1 MSIVAGTIVGELSL
15 VVVVLPLEEEG
26 DEVHLPPF
34 LTATTIDIEF
44 SLSNPPSRFIIDSR
58 RRTQMVTG
66 NRVATLPT
74 RFASGTNVPS
84 SKSHVVSSV
93 CDLPLE

>member
-26 DEVHLPPF
+26 DEVRPPPF
-34 LTATTIDIEF
+34 LTATTIGIEF
-44 SLSNPPSRFIIDSR
+44 SLSNPLSRFIIDSR

-66 NRVATLPT
+66 NRVATLPDKLCQWHKRT
-74 RFASGTNVPS
+74 LFRTLFKEP
-84 SKSHVVSSV
+84 
-93 CDLPLE
+93 CR